1 VKQSQLPGLPG
12 EGTCRWPRAIFSPCE
27 RYRYFLAWPTGV
39 DNDRPALGVFANPST
54 ADAQTTDRTIDRWID
69 YCRRWGFGWAWVC
82 NVRAW
87 RETDPDLVPPDPLA
101 IGPDNDYHIAH
112 WAAQAE
118 IVVCGWGKLG
128 GRRASDVLAII
139 ECAGGKR
146 PHALCRNQDGSPTH
160 PLYLRADLRPVPMF
174 GAPSP

>member
-1 VKQSQLPGLPG
+1 MKQAPLLGAHR
-12 EGTCRWPRAIFSPCE
+12 EARAVYSPCE

-39 DNDRPALGVFANPST
+39 DNDRAALAVLANPST
-54 ADAQTTDRTIDRWID
+54 ATHLKPDPTVTRWID
-69 YCRRWGFGWAWVC
+69 YCRRWGYGWAWVC

-87 RETDPDLVPPDPLA
+87 RETEPKLVPADPLA
-101 IGPDNDYHIAH
+101 IGPDNDYQIAH

-128 GRRASDVLAII
+128 GRRGSNVLALI

-146 PHALCRNQDGSPTH
+146 PHALKRNGDGSPTH

-174 GAPSP
+174 GAP